1 MIEAYVSKQGNTKD
15 EGSATV
21 RTSKRCKKCNRQI
34 DHLEQ
39 TYTLDDDM
47 ICQECHELIHS
58 EQSPQTTDQEERE
71 KLEQMSKITGYLLLK
86 KKTRPGA
93 IGAIIFGAIALMGG
107 IAMLSENPINCILIM
122 IGIFLLIEGIV
133 VLAVPSPS
141 GIILQGIGMWMVG
154 LWNFGLTMLEVA
166 AGMGWS
172 FWGILGLSQM
182 IWGTQSFAAYK
193 RLADGAEAASD
204 ESLTDEVEIAMK
216 DVLKANAKSREDII
230 TFRFGAIA
238 WKGRLGKR
246 YGIFT
251 EKQGKETQFL
261 LRDDVSFTEKGKAL
275 IGKTL
280 KVRISLDH
288 KEMDGIISPEHMERF
303 TLWKSAKE

>member
-1 MIEAYVSKQGNTKD
+1 
-15 EGSATV
+15 
-21 RTSKRCKKCNRQI
+21 
-34 DHLEQ
+34 
-39 TYTLDDDM
+39 M
-47 ICQECHELIHS
+47 ICQECHELIQA
-58 EQSPQTTDQEERE
+58 EQSPQTTVQEEPE
-71 KLEQMSKITGYLLLK
+71 KLEQMTKIAAYLLLK

-93 IGAIIFGAIALMGG
+93 IGAIIFGAIAILGG
-107 IAMLSENPINCILIM
+107 VTMLTENPINCILIM

-133 VLAVPSPS
+133 VLAMPSPA
-141 GIILQGIGMWMVG
+141 GMILQGIGMWMVG
-154 LWNFGLTMLEVA
+154 LWNFGLTILEVA

-172 FWGILGLSQM
+172 FWGFLGVAQM
-182 IWGTQSFAAYK
+182 VWGTQSFAGYK

-204 ESLTDEVEIAMK
+204 ESLTNEVELSMK

-251 EKQGKETQFL
+251 EQQGKEIQFL
-261 LRDDVSFTEKGKAL
+261 LRKDVSFTEKGKAL

-280 KVRISLDH
+280 KIRISLDH
-288 KEMDGIISPEHMERF
+288 KEMDGTISPEHMERF
-303 TLWKSAKE
+303 TLWKNATE